1 MPKVRCQSKVRM
13 GTESEL
19 SAQGAKVE
27 SPSVIR
33 SGLCRIWIGLLCF
46 QGTFA
51 ICHVLLE
58 AGW

>member
-13 GTESEL
+13 VTESEL
-19 SAQGAKVE
+19 SVEGAKVE
-27 SPSVIR
+27 FPSVIR
-33 SGLCRIWIGLLCF
+33 SGLCRISVGLLCF

-51 ICHVLLE
+51 ICQVLLE